1 MTLSV
6 TMPSPAAPSP
16 VHSAATASGST
27 SSAAASVAAPSDA
40 ATTSSSNG
48 NANNGNANNGNN
60 STNASH
66 STGPAT
72 TAITQSSAAQ
82 ATADASGATPDP
94 QLFAQMLGTQMDNL
108 AAPTLPK
115 PVTGSADAKPA
126 KATPAVA
133 GASDPTLLFNPA
145 LLALQQQ
152 LPSEPPVAPVTP
164 TSSETQVSASA
175 AMPGAA
181 GGLSNPVT
189 LPGQGADPNS
199 LFDAKSA
206 VSAVTLGVGA
216 VAVKPPEQRHTDNQ
230 QNLPQTIAGQPTFL
244 PPTAA
249 HPGTMVAGKA
259 GASAPTFNADQPMG
273 SPAWQKAISDHVMAM
288 VTIKAETAH
297 IQISPPQLGPIEV
310 SLKIDGQNNAQ
321 VSFSA
326 DNPATRAALENSLP
340 RLHAMM
346 AASGIQLGDAQ
357 VSSGQSQGQQQS
369 SSRSNR
375 LALRGELGEVEDN
388 DTLASIKAARGLS
401 IFA

>member
-16 VHSAATASGST
+16 VHAAATASGST

-40 ATTSSSNG
+40 GTTSSSNG
-48 NANNGNANNGNN
+48 NANNGNNPA
-60 STNASH
+60 NASH

-72 TAITQSSAAQ
+72 TASTQSSAAQ
-82 ATADASGATPDP
+82 AAADASDATPDP
-94 QLFAQMLGTQMDNL
+94 RLFAQMLGTQMDNL

-152 LPSEPPVAPVTP
+152 LPSEPAVAPVAP
-164 TSSETQVSASA
+164 TSPETQVSASA
-175 AMPGAA
+175 ALPGAA
-181 GGLSNPVT
+181 GGLSSPVT
-189 LPGQGADPNS
+189 VPGGQGADPDN
-199 LFDAKSA
+199 LFDAKSS

-216 VAVKPPEQRHTDNQ
+216 VAVKSPTQRHADDQ

-249 HPGTMVAGKA
+249 HPGSTVAGKA

-346 AASGIQLGDAQ
+346 AASGIQLGDTQ
-357 VSSGQSQGQQQS
+357 VSSGQSQGQQQP

-375 LALRGELGEVEDN
+375 LAMRGELGEVEDN